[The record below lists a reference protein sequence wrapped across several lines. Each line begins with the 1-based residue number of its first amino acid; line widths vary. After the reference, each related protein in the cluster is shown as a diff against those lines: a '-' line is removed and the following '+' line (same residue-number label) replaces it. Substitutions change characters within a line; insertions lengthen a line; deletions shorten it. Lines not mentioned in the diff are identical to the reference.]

1 MILLFEE
8 YHYSQTILEE
18 ILEGLPIPTSTLRN
32 NQAKVQCVG
41 YFYSKSKEDSVF
53 ILPKVFIK
61 SANKINVENEVDEI
75 LAFGRYKPEDIVF
88 IDVDKSKK
96 DNTQVLSKVD
106 REFIFELA
114 VWIYRA
120 IAQFASRKSEEN
132 IIDNIVIQNPISA
145 NGEKSQTLLDTIL
158 QLVDFNKNH
167 RSLFTYIAII
177 NSSGNNKIHWAK
189 TISKTQ
195 PIIKENTPYYTE
207 FKNKNKVFNFDEE
220 LIVLFYSTLEY
231 LCDKYNFRVQQ
242 NVQYRLIPPHKIE
255 SFIKYGGGTR
265 LLKRIRRKYF
275 TDELVKL
282 WKLLYAFYDRAEE
295 IESHKHHEDK
305 LLVKNFN
312 LVFEDMID
320 YLIGSKIGNEI
331 PKYIKDQTDGKR
343 VDHIYK
349 AKSLI
354 DNDDIYY
361 VGDSKYYFDNSEA
374 SKQAK
379 YKQFTYAKNIIQF
392 NINLLNGWSP
402 QENGSKRDAV
412 LYRDDITEGYDI
424 TPNFFIRGD
433 VDCANLSSLSYDKM
447 NLTSTKDKDGNDTV
461 FINRHFYNRLFDR
474 DTLILKEYNINFL
487 FVLSAYVLHI
497 ESTSRREQIRAMFR
511 DDLIKA
517 LNERYQFY
525 QIEPQNK
532 GRIEELVEHN
542 FRRFMGRMYVGND
555 ITNKKALWVALEKEA
570 YKENIKDNDNAFVY
584 PSIDIDFIGDIKVK
598 ETTLKA
604 DGVHNITKEYT
615 QCVGIRQLNYIYP
628 IDTYESEKLGHVAD
642 IEVKYNE

>member
-32 NQAKVQCVG
+32 NQSKVQCVG

-61 SANKINVENEVDEI
+61 SVEKSKDEKRVVET
-75 LAFGRYKPEDIVF
+75 LAFGRYDPEEIVF
-88 IDVDKSKK
+88 LDVVKSKK
-96 DNTQVLSKVD
+96 GNSQILSKVD
-106 REFIFELA
+106 REIIFELS

-120 IAQFASRKSEEN
+120 IAQYVNRKSEEN
-132 IIDNIVIQNPISA
+132 VVDDIVIQNPISA
-145 NGEKSQTLLDTIL
+145 NGEKSQTLLDAIL
-158 QLVDFNKNH
+158 QLVDFHKDH
-167 RSLFTYIAII
+167 RNLFTYIAII

-195 PIIKENTPYYTE
+195 PIIKGNTPYYIE

-231 LCDKYNFRVQQ
+231 LCDRYNFRVQQ
-242 NVQYRLIPPHKIE
+242 AVQYKLISPHRINN
-255 SFIKYGGGTR
+255 FIKYGGGTR

-295 IESHKHHEDK
+295 IESHKYHEDK

-320 YLIGSKIGNEI
+320 YLIGSKVGNEI
-331 PKYIKDQTDGKR
+331 PKYLKDQTDGKR

-361 VGDSKYYFDNSEA
+361 VGDSKYYFDDSEV

-392 NINLLNGWSP
+392 NINLLCGWPP
-402 QENGSKRDAV
+402 QDNRKEKDVA
-412 LYRDDITEGYDI
+412 LFYRDEITEGYDI

-433 VDCANLSSLSYDKM
+433 VDCDNPSYEKM
-447 NLTSTKDKDGNDTV
+447 NLTSTKDKDGQDTT
-461 FINRHFYNRLFDR
+461 FINRHFFNRLFDR

-487 FVLSAYVLHI
+487 FVLSTYVLNI
-497 ESTSRREQIRAMFR
+497 ESASRKEQIQSIFR
-511 DDLIKA
+511 EDLIRA
-517 LNERYQFY
+517 LNDRYDFY
-525 QIEPQNK
+525 QIEPQAGK
-532 GRIEELVEHN
+532 TIESLVKLVEQN
-542 FRRFMGRMYVGND
+542 FRKFMGRMYCGKD
-555 ITNKKALWVALEKEA
+555 LTLWVALERDNYKDIVDEKE
-570 YKENIKDNDNAFVY
+570 KETIY
-584 PSIDIDFIGDIKVK
+584 PDIEDFIGNIKVK
-598 ETTLKA
+598 EVVLKTDGKHITTR
-604 DGVHNITKEYT
+604 EYT
-615 QCVGIRQLNYIYP
+615 QCIRRA
-628 IDTYESEKLGHVAD
+628 YEYSD
-642 IEVKYNE
+642 N

>member
-8 YHYSQTILEE
+8 YKYSQTKLEE

-32 NQAKVQCVG
+32 NEAKVQCVG
-41 YFYSKSKEDSVF
+41 YFYSKSKGDSVF

-61 SANKINVENEVDEI
+61 SKKLDSSNSEEV
-75 LAFGRYKPEDIVF
+75 AFGRYNPEKI
-88 IDVDKSKK
+88 IYLETHESEKNSEQQITKA
-96 DNTQVLSKVD
+96 D
-106 REFIFELA
+106 REFIFELS

-132 IIDNIVIQNPISA
+132 IIDNIVIQNPISI

-158 QLVDFNKNH
+158 QLIDFHKNH
-167 RSLFTYIAII
+167 RNLFTYIAIV
-177 NSSGNNKIHWAK
+177 NSSGNNKIHWGK

-195 PIIKENTPYYTE
+195 PIIKDNTPYYVE

-231 LCDKYNFRVQQ
+231 LCDKYSFRVQR
-242 NVQYRLIPPHKIE
+242 NVQYKLISSHKIDDL
-255 SFIKYGGGTR
+255 IKYGGGTR

-282 WKLLYAFYDRAEE
+282 WKLLYTFFEKAEE
-295 IESHKHHEDK
+295 IESHKNHEDK

-320 YLIGSKIGNEI
+320 YLIGSKVGDEI
-331 PKYIKDQTDGKR
+331 PKYLKDQTDGKR

-349 AKSLI
+349 DKSLI

-361 VGDSKYYFDNSEA
+361 VGDSKYYFDDSEA

-392 NINLLNGWSP
+392 NINLLNGWPP
-402 QENGSKRDAV
+402 QENRQGKDAP
-412 LYRDDITEGYDI
+412 LQYRDELTEGYDI

-433 VDCANLSSLSYDKM
+433 VDCYNITYDKI
-447 NLTSTKDKDGNDTV
+447 NLVPTKDENGDNTV

-487 FVLSAYVLHI
+487 FVLSNYVLNI
-497 ESTSRREQIRAMFR
+497 ESASRKEQIRAIFR
-511 DDLIKA
+511 NDLIKA
-517 LNERYQFY
+517 LNDRYQFY
-525 QIEPQNK
+525 QIDPQNEET
-532 GRIEELVEHN
+532 IESLVEHN
-542 FRRFMGRMYVGND
+542 FRRFMGRMYVSKDSDNQE
-555 ITNKKALWVALEKEA
+555 TLWVALERSWEINATPKELRSA
-570 YKENIKDNDNAFVY
+570 IYPAIDDFAGNIKVM
-584 PSIDIDFIGDIKVK
+584 
-598 ETTLKA
+598 ETILKA
-604 DGVHNITKEYT
+604 DGIHDVIKEHT
-615 QCVGIRQLNYIYP
+615 QCVGVRHLNYIYP
-628 IDTYESEKLGHVAD
+628 VDTYKSEELGRVAD
-642 IEVKYNE
+642 IEVKYNS

>member
-18 ILEGLPIPTSTLRN
+18 ILEGLPIPISTLRN
-32 NQAKVQCVG
+32 NQSKVQCVG

-61 SANKINVENEVDEI
+61 SVEKSKDEKRVVET
-75 LAFGRYKPEDIVF
+75 LAFGRYDPEEIVF
-88 IDVDKSKK
+88 LDVVKSKK
-96 DNTQVLSKVD
+96 GNSQILSKVD
-106 REFIFELA
+106 REIIFELS

-120 IAQFASRKSEEN
+120 IAQYVNRKSEEN
-132 IIDNIVIQNPISA
+132 VVDDIVIQNPISA

-158 QLVDFNKNH
+158 QLVDFHKDH
-167 RSLFTYIAII
+167 RNLFTYIAII

-195 PIIKENTPYYTE
+195 PIIKGNTPYYIE

-231 LCDKYNFRVQQ
+231 LCDRYNFRVQQ
-242 NVQYRLIPPHKIE
+242 AVQYKLIPPHRINN
-255 SFIKYGGGTR
+255 FIKYGGGTR

-295 IESHKHHEDK
+295 IESHKYHEDK

-320 YLIGSKIGNEI
+320 YLIGSKVGNEI
-331 PKYIKDQTDGKR
+331 PKYLKDQTDGKR

-361 VGDSKYYFDNSEA
+361 VGDSKYYFDDSEA

-392 NINLLNGWSP
+392 NINLLCGWPP
-402 QENGSKRDAV
+402 QDNCKEKDVA
-412 LYRDDITEGYDI
+412 LFYRDDITEGYDI

-433 VDCANLSSLSYDKM
+433 VDCDNPSYDKM
-447 NLTSTKDKDGNDTV
+447 NLTSTKDKDGQDTT
-461 FINRHFYNRLFDR
+461 FINRHFFNRLFDR

-487 FVLSAYVLHI
+487 FVLSTYVLNI
-497 ESTSRREQIRAMFR
+497 ESASRKEQIQSIFR
-511 DDLIKA
+511 EDLIRA
-517 LNERYQFY
+517 LNDRYHFY
-525 QIEPQNK
+525 QIEPQAGK
-532 GRIEELVEHN
+532 TIESLVKLVEQN
-542 FRRFMGRMYVGND
+542 FRKFMGRMYCGKD
-555 ITNKKALWVALEKEA
+555 LTLWVALERDNYKDIVDEKE
-570 YKENIKDNDNAFVY
+570 KDTIY
-584 PSIDIDFIGDIKVK
+584 PDIGDFIGNIKVK
-598 ETTLKA
+598 EVVLKTDGKHITTR
-604 DGVHNITKEYT
+604 EYT
-615 QCVGIRQLNYIYP
+615 QCIRRA
-628 IDTYESEKLGHVAD
+628 YEYSD
-642 IEVKYNE
+642 N

>member
-32 NQAKVQCVG
+32 NQSKLQCVG

-61 SANKINVENEVDEI
+61 SVEKSKDEKRVVET
-75 LAFGRYKPEDIVF
+75 LAFGRYDPEEIVF
-88 IDVDKSKK
+88 LDVVKSKK
-96 DNTQVLSKVD
+96 GNSQILSKVD
-106 REFIFELA
+106 REIIFELS

-120 IAQFASRKSEEN
+120 IAQYVNRKSEEN
-132 IIDNIVIQNPISA
+132 VVDDIVIQNPISA

-158 QLVDFNKNH
+158 QLVDFHKDH
-167 RSLFTYIAII
+167 RNLFTYIAII

-195 PIIKENTPYYTE
+195 PIIKGNTPYYIE

-231 LCDKYNFRVQQ
+231 LCDRYNFRVQQ
-242 NVQYRLIPPHKIE
+242 AVQYKLIPPHRINN
-255 SFIKYGGGTR
+255 FIKYGGGTR

-295 IESHKHHEDK
+295 IESHKYHEDK

-320 YLIGSKIGNEI
+320 YLIGSKVGNEI
-331 PKYIKDQTDGKR
+331 PKYLKDQTDGKR

-361 VGDSKYYFDNSEA
+361 VGDSKYYFDDSEA

-392 NINLLNGWSP
+392 NINLLCGWPP
-402 QENGSKRDAV
+402 QDNRKEKDVA
-412 LYRDDITEGYDI
+412 LFYRDDITEGYDI

-433 VDCANLSSLSYDKM
+433 VDCDNPSYDKM
-447 NLTSTKDKDGNDTV
+447 NLTSTKDKDGQDTT
-461 FINRHFYNRLFDR
+461 FINRHFFNRLFDR

-487 FVLSAYVLHI
+487 FVLSTYVLNI
-497 ESTSRREQIRAMFR
+497 ESASRKEQIQSIFR
-511 DDLIKA
+511 EDLIRA
-517 LNERYQFY
+517 LNDRYDFY
-525 QIEPQNK
+525 QIEPQAGK
-532 GRIEELVEHN
+532 TIESLVKLVEQN
-542 FRRFMGRMYVGND
+542 FRKFMGRMYCGKD
-555 ITNKKALWVALEKEA
+555 LTLWVALERDNYKDIVDEKE
-570 YKENIKDNDNAFVY
+570 KETIY
-584 PSIDIDFIGDIKVK
+584 PDIGDFIGNIKVK
-598 ETTLKA
+598 EVVLKTDGKHITTR
-604 DGVHNITKEYT
+604 EYT
-615 QCVGIRQLNYIYP
+615 QCIRRA
-628 IDTYESEKLGHVAD
+628 YEYSD
-642 IEVKYNE
+642 N

>member
-8 YHYSQTILEE
+8 YHYSQTILED

-32 NQAKVQCVG
+32 NQSKVQCVG

-61 SANKINVENEVDEI
+61 SVEKSKDEKRVVET
-75 LAFGRYKPEDIVF
+75 LAFGRYDPEEIVF
-88 IDVDKSKK
+88 LDVVKSKK
-96 DNTQVLSKVD
+96 GNSQILSKVD
-106 REFIFELA
+106 REIIFELS

-120 IAQFASRKSEEN
+120 IAQYVNRKSEEN
-132 IIDNIVIQNPISA
+132 VVDDIVIQNPISA

-158 QLVDFNKNH
+158 QLVDFHKDH
-167 RSLFTYIAII
+167 RNLFTYIAII

-195 PIIKENTPYYTE
+195 PIIKGNTPYYIE

-231 LCDKYNFRVQQ
+231 LCDRYNFRVQQ
-242 NVQYRLIPPHKIE
+242 AVQYKLIPPHRINN
-255 SFIKYGGGTR
+255 FIKYGGGTR

-295 IESHKHHEDK
+295 IESHKYHEDK

-320 YLIGSKIGNEI
+320 YLIGSKVGNEI
-331 PKYIKDQTDGKR
+331 PKYLKDQTDGKR

-361 VGDSKYYFDNSEA
+361 VGDSKYYFDDSEA

-392 NINLLNGWSP
+392 NINLLCGWPP
-402 QENGSKRDAV
+402 QDNRKEKDVA
-412 LYRDDITEGYDI
+412 LFYRDDITEGYDI

-433 VDCANLSSLSYDKM
+433 VDCDNPSYDKM
-447 NLTSTKDKDGNDTV
+447 NLTSTKDKDGQDTT
-461 FINRHFYNRLFDR
+461 FINRHFFNRLFDR

-487 FVLSAYVLHI
+487 FVLSTYVLNI
-497 ESTSRREQIRAMFR
+497 ESASRKEQIQSIFR
-511 DDLIKA
+511 EDLIRA
-517 LNERYQFY
+517 LNDRYDFY
-525 QIEPQNK
+525 QIEPQAGK
-532 GRIEELVEHN
+532 TIESLVKLVEQN
-542 FRRFMGRMYVGND
+542 FRKFMGRMYCGKD
-555 ITNKKALWVALEKEA
+555 LTLWVALERDNYKDIVDEKE
-570 YKENIKDNDNAFVY
+570 KETIY
-584 PSIDIDFIGDIKVK
+584 PDIGDFIGNIKVK
-598 ETTLKA
+598 EVVLKTDGKHITTR
-604 DGVHNITKEYT
+604 EYT
-615 QCVGIRQLNYIYP
+615 QCIRRA
-628 IDTYESEKLGHVAD
+628 YEYSD
-642 IEVKYNE
+642 N